1 MALIHC
7 HFFSQVLG
15 MMSTMSV
22 LLPDPQPSAV
32 VHTATGR
39 GPRWPTLYL
48 LHGLSDDHT
57 VWLRRTSLER
67 YAENLQLAIVMPAA
81 NRSFYVDM
89 AAGHRYWT
97 FISEEVPAVARHFFP
112 LAAEREAN
120 FVAGLSMGGYGAMK
134 LALTHPERYAAAASL
149 SGVLDVARYARDELA
164 NGQAE
169 MRHIFG
175 DPAALASSA
184 NDLFFLASL
193 LTASDRPR
201 PRLYQWCGS
210 EDFLYADNLRFR
222 EHAQGLNL
230 STTYEEGPGG
240 HDWSCWDTQIQRVLQ
255 WLPG

>member
-1 MALIHC
+1 MALVHC

-22 LLPDPQPSAV
+22 LLPDPPPSTAGRA
-32 VHTATGR
+32 ATGKDS
-39 GPRWPTLYL
+39 RWPTLYL

-57 VWLRRTSLER
+57 VWLRRTSIER

-81 NRSFYVDM
+81 NRSYYTDM
-89 AAGHRYWT
+89 AAGPRYWT

-120 FVAGLSMGGYGAMK
+120 FVAGLSMGGYGAFK
-134 LALTHPERYAAAASL
+134 LALTHPERYAVAASL
-149 SGVLDVARYARDELA
+149 SGVLDVARYAKDELA
-164 NGQAE
+164 AGQAE

-175 DPAALASSA
+175 DPAGLANSA
-184 NDLFFLASL
+184 NDLFRLAAL
-193 LTASDRPR
+193 LVASSRPR
-201 PRLYQWCGS
+201 PKLYQWCGS
-210 EDFLYADNLRFR
+210 EDFLFADNLRFQ
-222 EHAQGLNL
+222 EHAQALNL
-230 STTYEEGPGG
+230 QTTYEEGLGG